1 VKGRRRRR
9 RDAGRRREKKGRERV
24 DAQAVRG
31 AAGLRCNFQR
41 AEGLFAKLTGGGAGA
56 SAARHVDREMRGAK
70 ETAVAFHFSDLQGMH
85 ATDKSIFSHSHIGA
99 EAVHASSSSASLSL
113 QCAVSQSLIITARCQ
128 QLLEG
133 LDRVHWCHATS
144 CYSIRPRL
152 QNSKFCYELICQG
165 CGCC

>member
-1 VKGRRRRR
+1 VSASTRRGGCRRARTWKAAPDLAATTERARGEPPRGRGRRESCRGGGVGEPPSWGIGGGGEHAGVRWRQTERGVKGRRRRR

-70 ETAVAFHFSDLQGMH
+70 ETAVAFHFSDLPIVR
-85 ATDKSIFSHSHIGA
+85 A
-99 EAVHASSSSASLSL
+99 L
-113 QCAVSQSLIITARCQ
+113 
-128 QLLEG
+128 
-133 LDRVHWCHATS
+133 
-144 CYSIRPRL
+144 
-152 QNSKFCYELICQG
+152 
-165 CGCC
+165 